1 MKYRFRLLPI
11 LIFCAALSASVKLSS
26 LWHGLDG
33 LIFSSA
39 AVAEEPAAKKQ
50 PGKTG
55 AKNNKANINRRVR
68 SDPAGTTKD
77 SAKNTPDVKKTVI
90 NRKPRFDPRLVTDS
104 ELDILQ
110 KLADRRAELNRR
122 SRQLDTREKLL
133 QATENR
139 IESKIED
146 LKQIQDTISKLL
158 KKHDEEKEEKMRSV
172 VKIYEKMKP
181 KEAARI
187 FEELELP
194 ILLDVVERMRE
205 AKSAS
210 IIAKMTP
217 RKAKTVTAALAH
229 RRALPKLEKSSIN

>member
-1 MKYRFRLLPI
+1 MKIRFRLLPI
-11 LIFCAALSASVKLSS
+11 LIFCAALTASVKLGS
-26 LWHGLDG
+26 LWHGVDG

-39 AVAEEPAAKKQ
+39 AIAEENAAKK
-50 PGKTG
+50 PKREVDAKKG
-55 AKNNKANINRRVR
+55 AKAGPTR
-68 SDPAGTTKD
+68 SAKAGTPKKA
-77 SAKNTPDVKKTVI
+77 AK
-90 NRKPRFDPRLVTDS
+90 RKPRKRTPRFDPRLVTDS
-104 ELDILQ
+104 ELDVLQ
-110 KLADRRAELNRR
+110 KLAERRAELDRR

-139 IESKIED
+139 IESKFLD
-146 LKQIQDTISKLL
+146 LKQIQETISKLL
-158 KKHDEEKEEKMRSV
+158 KKHDKEKEAKMRSV

-181 KEAARI
+181 KDAARI

-205 AKSAS
+205 AKTAS

-229 RRALPKLEKSSIN
+229 RRALPTLDKPNIN

>member
-1 MKYRFRLLPI
+1 MQFRFRLLPT
-11 LIFCAALSASVKLSS
+11 LIFCTALTVSVKLGS

-39 AVAEEPAAKKQ
+39 AIAEEKAGKAPKEGADAKKIAGSTPAGTAKEMAKKAGAAKKE
-50 PGKTG
+50 
-55 AKNNKANINRRVR
+55 AKKRV
-68 SDPAGTTKD
+68 
-77 SAKNTPDVKKTVI
+77 
-90 NRKPRFDPRLVTDS
+90 PRFDPRLVTDS

-110 KLADRRAELNRR
+110 KLADRRTELDRR
-122 SRQLDTREKLL
+122 SRHLDTREKLL

-139 IESKIED
+139 IESKIVD

-158 KKHDEEKEEKMRSV
+158 KKHDQEKEAKMQSV

-181 KEAARI
+181 KDAARI

-205 AKSAS
+205 AKTAS
-210 IIAKMTP
+210 IIARMTP

-229 RRALPKLEKSSIN
+229 RRALPKLDNTSTN

>member
-1 MKYRFRLLPI
+1 MKFRFRLLPA
-11 LIFCAALSASVKLSS
+11 LIFCTALTVSVKLGS
-26 LWHGLDG
+26 LWHGMDRLV
-33 LIFSSA
+33 FSSA
-39 AVAEEPAAKKQ
+39 AIAEEKAEKAPKKGTATQENAKSGPAGKAKKMAKKADAAKK
-50 PGKTG
+50 
-55 AKNNKANINRRVR
+55 AKKQRA
-68 SDPAGTTKD
+68 
-77 SAKNTPDVKKTVI
+77 
-90 NRKPRFDPRLVTDS
+90 PRFDPRLVTDS

-110 KLADRRAELNRR
+110 KLADRHTELNRR

-139 IESKIED
+139 IESKIVD

-158 KKHDEEKEEKMRSV
+158 KTHDKEKEAKMQSV

-181 KEAARI
+181 KDAARI

-205 AKSAS
+205 AKTAS

-217 RKAKTVTAALAH
+217 AKAKAVTSALAH
-229 RRALPKLEKSSIN
+229 RRALPKLDKTSIN

>member
-1 MKYRFRLLPI
+1 MKFRIRLLPI
-11 LIFCAALSASVKLSS
+11 LIFCTALTVSVKLGS

-39 AVAEEPAAKKQ
+39 AIAEEKAGTTPKQ
-50 PGKTG
+50 G
-55 AKNNKANINRRVR
+55 ADTNYIAR
-68 SDPAGTTKD
+68 SDPAGTAKEMAKMADAAKKGTK
-77 SAKNTPDVKKTVI
+77 KRV
-90 NRKPRFDPRLVTDS
+90 PRFDPRLVTDS

-110 KLADRRAELNRR
+110 KLAERRTELNRR

-139 IESKIED
+139 IESKIVD

-158 KKHDEEKEEKMRSV
+158 KKHDEEKEAKMRSV

-181 KEAARI
+181 KDAARI

-194 ILLDVVERMRE
+194 ILLDMVERMRE
-205 AKSAS
+205 AKTAS

-217 RKAKTVTAALAH
+217 RKAKAVTTALAH
-229 RRALPKLEKSSIN
+229 RRALPKLDKKSIN

>member
-1 MKYRFRLLPI
+1 MKFQFRFRLLPV
-11 LIFCAALSASVKLSS
+11 LIFCTALTVSVKLGS

-39 AVAEEPAAKKQ
+39 AIAEEKAGKAPT
-50 PGKTG
+50 PGTGITKT
-55 AKNNKANINRRVR
+55 AR
-68 SDPAGTTKD
+68 SDPDGT
-77 SAKNTPDVKKTVI
+77 AKKRAKKTADAAREAKI
-90 NRKPRFDPRLVTDS
+90 KARRFDPRLVTDS

-110 KLADRRAELNRR
+110 KLADRRTELDRR

-139 IESKIED
+139 IESKIVD
-146 LKQIQDTISKLL
+146 LKQIQDTIAKLL
-158 KKHDEEKEEKMRSV
+158 KKHDKEKEAKLRSV

-181 KEAARI
+181 KDAARI

-194 ILLDVVERMRE
+194 ILLDVIERMRE
-205 AKSAS
+205 AKTAS

-217 RKAKTVTAALAH
+217 GKAKNVTAALTH
-229 RRALPKLEKSSIN
+229 RRALPKLDQTNIN